1 MDLFSLTFLGGILM
15 ALVAGDAVINSNTM
29 SVSVGLPPAIQQTGL
44 TRNAAEEI
52 FITEIANVTS
62 LPSPLN
68 VPTPRVATRRTII
81 GAIAEPL
88 KLTDMTAAL
97 QDLFRLDPVR
107 VSATMLQ
114 THSGLTMEVL
124 ITQEGRQFR
133 PLQFSRPDADAAA
146 LIRSSAIGSISAISP
161 YRYALFR
168 LHGYLNGL
176 ENDHVQVRTAIDDAL
191 TANWTAGN
199 PVERSALFNISAILS
214 LLDGD
219 ISRAQREVDLTQSVI
234 ASTSS
239 VITAFSMNAA
249 FISILSGNLEKAREN
264 TESAIAS
271 SGRTIPIRGFDTYL
285 QIQRGLLA
293 WAEGNLEGALSIMQV
308 AQAADPNNR
317 TARIYVAWLRHLR
330 SGATGRFDPLS
341 VSDQVARYNVVP
353 QLMSSAFLL
362 NPRTREIMRAP
373 ASMDRR

>member
-1 MDLFSLTFLGGILM
+1 MLM

-44 TRNAAEEI
+44 TRSAAEEI
-52 FITEIANVTS
+52 FITEIANVTA
-62 LPSPLN
+62 LPSPIN
-68 VPTPRVATRRTII
+68 VPTPRVATRRTIV

-114 THSGLTMEVL
+114 TNNGLRMEVL
-124 ITQEGRQFR
+124 ISQEGRQFR
-133 PLQFSRPDADAAA
+133 PMQFSQPDLDATA
-146 LIRSSAIGSISAISP
+146 LLRSSAIGSIAAISP

-168 LHGYLNGL
+168 LNSYLNGF
-176 ENDHVQVRTAIDDAL
+176 ESDRVQVRAAIDDAL
-191 TANWTAGN
+191 TANWTSGD
-199 PVERSALFNISAILS
+199 PVERAALLNISALLS
-214 LLDGD
+214 LVDD
-219 ISRAQREVDLTQSVI
+219 NISRAQREMELTHSAI
-234 ASTSS
+234 ARTSS
-239 VITAFSMNAA
+239 PITGFSMNSA
-249 FISILSGNLEKAREN
+249 FIGTLSGNLEEARAHIG
-264 TESAIAS
+264 TALTRR
-271 SGRTIPIRGFDTYL
+271 GRTVPIRGFDVYI
-285 QIQRGLLA
+285 QIQRGLIA
-293 WAEGNLEGALSIMQV
+293 WAEGNLEDALSIMQA

-317 TARIYVAWLRHLR
+317 SANIYVAWLRHLR

-353 QLMSSAFLL
+353 QLMASALL
-362 NPRTREIMRAP
+362 LDPRTREIFRLP